1 MAVGMS
7 ADYQFEQLVKAISAS
22 KNAAAAA
29 VVVAP
34 KAQKVE
40 QKKEEAPVEEE
51 ADIDLADMFG

>member
-22 KNAAAAA
+22 KNAAAA